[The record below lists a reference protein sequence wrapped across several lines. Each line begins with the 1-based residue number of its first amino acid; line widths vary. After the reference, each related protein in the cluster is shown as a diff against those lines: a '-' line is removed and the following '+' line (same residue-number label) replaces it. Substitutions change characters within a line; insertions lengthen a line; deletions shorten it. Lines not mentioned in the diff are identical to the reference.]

1 MAYGDKEIK
10 EVGEKLKVDFNK
22 IPFEQF
28 KKGIYVEM
36 EHKDINNSLEF
47 FAKIAKTHLEE
58 SPDYYKELAKM
69 EKKLKIERKV
79 VKDLIRQFI
88 KEDANFKNKLK
99 FELSKDDTKYM
110 SKYNLIS

>member
-47 FAKIAKTHLEE
+47 FAKIAK
-58 SPDYYKELAKM
+58 
-69 EKKLKIERKV
+69 R
-79 VKDLIRQFI
+79 R
-88 KEDANFKNKLK
+88 
-99 FELSKDDTKYM
+99 
-110 SKYNLIS
+110 